1 MTTIKKQVERI
12 QQNQENDK
20 ELEKQLKSLLNDHK
34 DLIDAGL
41 KHNLSAANT
50 IDGYIIKITPQKRYT
65 IKTTPQKQDNDNYN
79 IYEIIIE
86 EHFKTRDPL
95 CYFKAIVKKEPIVTA
110 FGENQFDIYCN
121 IKENNQRLDNRQII
135 DFITQTFGF

>member
-1 MTTIKKQVERI
+1 MPTLKEQIDLI
-12 QQNQENDK
+12 QQNQENNK
-20 ELEKQLKSLLNDHK
+20 KLEKQIKNILNDPK
-34 DLIDAGL
+34 DLIDIGL

-50 IDGYIIKITPQKRYT
+50 IDGYIIKITPQK
-65 IKTTPQKQDNDNYN
+65 QNSNN
-79 IYEIIIE
+79 HNAYEIIIE